1 MGDERVEKR
10 NDPRRFLFFS
20 IHFTEE
26 NGKMIEHD
34 FDDPS
39 FPNERLI
46 QLPPPS
52 PPTRFLFSSEDKLT
66 RRLVRGR

>member
-46 QLPPPS
+46 QLPPPLPS
-52 PPTRFLFSSEDKLT
+52 DSLPIFE
-66 RRLVRGR
+66 RGQINETIGSR